1 MNFRPNALLL
11 AAGLAFAGAAAP
23 TAAHAQIGVN
33 IQLGHPNWGPA
44 VAPGTQYY
52 YVPEIDG
59 YYDLQAQD
67 YIVQRNGRWAHYRSL
82 PGYDPR
88 NFHPVALQDYR
99 GRQPWDG
106 YQNHHARYFR
116 QGPPQGPG
124 RSDYGHS
131 QGRGKGQGRD
141 NRGRD
146 DHGRR

>member
-1 MNFRPNALLL
+1 MNFQPNALLL
-11 AAGLAFAGAAAP
+11 AAGLALAGAAAP

-33 IQLGHPNWGPA
+33 IQLGHPAWGPA
-44 VAPGTQYY
+44 APAGAQYY

-67 YIVQRNGRWAHYRSL
+67 YIVQRDGRWAHYRSL

-88 NFHPVALQDYR
+88 NFHPVVVDYR

-106 YQNHHARYFR
+106 YRDHHARYYR
-116 QGPPQGPG
+116 PGPAQGGPG
-124 RSDYGHS
+124 RSDYGHN
-131 QGRGKGQGRD
+131 QGRGRAD
-141 NRGRD
+141 RGHDRD